1 MMKVISNSINEQGH
15 FHDKFGKHGEDFA
28 NGGMPSRSIDFEILN
43 VPEGA
48 KTFAFVLDDHDA
60 MPVCGFTWVHWAGAN
75 LKKTKVEENESIRA
89 EFLQGINSWGA
100 GILGENAL
108 SREEAAA
115 YGGMA
120 PPNCTH
126 TYELR
131 IYALDC
137 ELNLEENFFVN
148 DLYSAMRGHIIEE
161 AKLTGLYRHE

>member
-1 MMKVISNSINEQGH
+1 MKILSNSINKEGH
-15 FHDKFGKHGEDFA
+15 FEDRFGKHGEDFTS
-28 NGGMPSRSIDFEILN
+28 GMPSRSIDFEI
-43 VPEGA
+43 VDAPEGT
-48 KTFAFVLDDHDA
+48 KTFAFILDDHDA

-75 LKKTKVEENESIRA
+75 LKKTKVEENESISA

-100 GILGENAL
+100 AIMGENAL
-108 SREEAAA
+108 SREEAAT

-131 IYALDC
+131 VYALDC

-148 DLYSAMRGHIIEE
+148 DLYSAMRGHILEQ
-161 AKLTGLYRHE
+161 ASLTGLYRHE

>member
-1 MMKVISNSINEQGH
+1 MMKIVSNSINEKGH
-15 FHDKFGKHGEDFA
+15 FEDKFGKHGEDFA

-43 VPEGA
+43 APEGA

-75 LKKTKVEENESIRA
+75 LKKTKVEENESVRA

-108 SREEAAA
+108 SREEAAV

-131 IYALDC
+131 VYALDC
-137 ELNLEENFFVN
+137 ELDLEENFFVN
-148 DLYSAMRGHIIEE
+148 DLYSAMRNHVVEE
-161 AKLTGLYRHE
+161 ARLTGLYRHE

>member
-1 MMKVISNSINEQGH
+1 MKIVSNSIDSKGH
-15 FHDKFGKHGEDFA
+15 FHDKFGKHGEDFTK
-28 NGGMPSRSIDFEILN
+28 GMPSRSIDFEIMDA
-43 VPEGA
+43 PEGT

-75 LKKTKVEENESIRA
+75 LKRTKVAENESITA
-89 EFLQGINSWGA
+89 TDFLQGINSWGA
-100 GILGENAL
+100 AMMGENAL

-131 IYALDC
+131 VYALDC

-148 DLYSAMRGHIIEE
+148 DLYSAMRGHVLEQ
-161 AKLTGLYRHE
+161 ANLTGLYRHE